1 MPLKT
6 VSVVIPVYNSEK
18 TLEEL
23 YGRLVKVLP
32 EMCRDFE
39 IIMVD
44 DGSADR
50 SFERMQQL
58 RKGDYRVKLIRL
70 AGNFGQQNALL
81 CGFRYATGDFLVTLD
96 DDLQHPPEEIPK
108 LYAKLSQGYE
118 AVFGIPSAN
127 AKRHSRYRN
136 LGSKLVLALLNRITA
151 KPKTVKVSSFRAL
164 TREVYRQINN
174 EQRSFIYLAPLIFQ
188 ATPKIANAWVDHEP
202 RKHGRSNYTLG
213 KLLKLT
219 LKLIVFY
226 TKIGACLPLRQSPQ
240 YRIDK
245 VIL

>member
-1 MPLKT
+1 MPLTT

-32 EMCRDFE
+32 EMCRDYE

-44 DGSADR
+44 DGSRDR
-50 SFERMQQL
+50 SFERMQQI
-58 RKGDYRVKLIRL
+58 RKGNSRVKLIRL

-118 AVFGIPSAN
+118 AVFGIPSV
-127 AKRHSRYRN
+127 KKHSGFRN

-151 KPKTVKVSSFRAL
+151 KPKRIKVSSFRAL
-164 TREVYRQINN
+164 TREVYRQITN

-188 ATPKIANAWVDHEP
+188 ATSNIASVPVNHAS
-202 RKHGRSNYTLG
+202 RKLGRSNYTLG

-219 LKLIVFY
+219 LNLLIFY
-226 TKIGACLPLRQSPQ
+226 TKIGACLPLRHSPQ
-240 YRIDK
+240 YRIEK
-245 VIL
+245 VMW